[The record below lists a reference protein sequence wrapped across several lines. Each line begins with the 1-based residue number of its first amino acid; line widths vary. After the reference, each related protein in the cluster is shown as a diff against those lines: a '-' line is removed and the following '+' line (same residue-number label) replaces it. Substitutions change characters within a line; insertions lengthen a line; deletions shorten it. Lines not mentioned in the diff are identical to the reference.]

1 MNLPLIYHQLFGG
14 YPWDK
19 SHIYLT
25 ESPIYQLHKA
35 RTPTHIV
42 TGEKDVRVDATQ
54 SYMLE
59 RGLYYLGIPVKL
71 IILPTKGHEV
81 ENNPWHGKI
90 KVREELKWLEKY
102 GHQSWIRSKK

>member
-1 MNLPLIYHQLFGG
+1 MDLPLIYHQLFCG

-71 IILPTKGHEV
+71 IILPTEGHEP

-90 KVREELKWLEKY
+90 KVREELK
-102 GHQSWIRSKK
+102 